1 MALLI
6 TELFPGIV
14 LAHVTGIA
22 VCSWGQYVPIITSL
36 GTQRFNYTNMYL
48 TIVPGFRANWSS
60 HPKKKSLQWK
70 YGTYLSDIHG
80 TNSNTSLCIFARLNI
95 KPSCK

>member
-22 VCSWGQYVPIITSL
+22 VCSWGRYVPIITSL

-60 HPKKKSLQWK
+60 HPKKKACSGNMGHTCL
-70 YGTYLSDIHG
+70 
-80 TNSNTSLCIFARLNI
+80 IFMGQTAVPLYAFL
-95 KPSCK
+95 PGLT